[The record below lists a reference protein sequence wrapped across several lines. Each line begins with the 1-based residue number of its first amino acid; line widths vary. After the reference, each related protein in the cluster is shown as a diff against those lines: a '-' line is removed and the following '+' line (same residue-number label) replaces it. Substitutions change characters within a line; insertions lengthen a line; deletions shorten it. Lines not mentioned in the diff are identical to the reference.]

1 MAAGSVFDV
10 RLFPCLWIIV
20 HFAAA
25 NGEIT
30 EKLSFS
36 SIAFKRKCNFKR
48 IMLMKRSALIII
60 LIRN

>member
-20 HFAAA
+20 HLAAA

-30 EKLSFS
+30 ETLSFS
-36 SIAFKRKCNFKR
+36 SIAFERKCNFKR